1 MIDFKI
7 LLNNIKMKNKNG
19 NLFSTILP
27 IKYRN
32 IVKNIFPKNSS
43 QTQLLQKKVNLQNAF
58 PTFQE
63 VTMKKINNEDN
74 LSFGSFSGRYNN
86 YNMYKTLLLNN
97 NNNKFKNIN
106 ENCNNIPLINKK
118 INRNNIHKN
127 FSISDIQTKKGINPN
142 IKKKVISSQNL
153 DIFKNFL
160 FNKNKNIFSKN
171 NINYIK
177 YINNKN
183 LNSNFE
189 LNKIKKKILINK
201 NNNGNIK
208 ILVHNFK
215 KYEIQ
220 RNNINKEELNNYLTI
235 YNLKSFSLD
244 NKVIQNNK
252 IKTDDLPKQN
262 NNYFTLYQNNLKNKN
277 NEQTKTFFPN
287 NSLDKLLI
295 QKNLLNKNKIIKEQH
310 SPKIE
315 MRKHFKN
322 KRKEKRNKMLIE
334 AISIPGTNLSKEK
347 INQDTYM
354 ILPDNILSENEIKI
368 KIFGVFDGH
377 GEYGDIISNEVKNYF
392 IEYFSKLDYYSDENY
407 DKLCHDNYK
416 ELLTLFDNIDKQLHK
431 KYKLKQTCFN
441 SGTTAHLVL
450 LFNNKVLTINI
461 GDSKSILIY
470 GKNNNII
477 QLNICHN
484 PEMEEEKK
492 RIENNG
498 GEIGR
503 VDWADFGPQRI
514 WYKGRNYPGISISR
528 SFGDFI
534 SEPLG
539 VFSIPDIK
547 EYNFDFR
554 KTKILM
560 IATDGIWE
568 FLSNEKIKDII
579 MPFYEENNI
588 NGAIN
593 KIINVARKFW
603 KIKNPE
609 YIDDLSSILI
619 FFK

>member
-1 MIDFKI
+1 M
-7 LLNNIKMKNKNG
+7 NNKNDK
-19 NLFSTILP
+19 NNRFSTIFP

-32 IVKNIFPKNSS
+32 IVKNIFIRNSS
-43 QTQLLQKKVNLQNAF
+43 QTQLLHNKIGPQYPF

-63 VTMKKINNEDN
+63 TTMKKTNNEEN
-74 LSFGSFSGRYNN
+74 LSLDSFSGRFNN

-97 NNNKFKNIN
+97 NSNIFKNIN
-106 ENCNNIPLINKK
+106 ENSKKISLINRNIK
-118 INRNNIHKN
+118 RNNIHKN
-127 FSISDIQTKKGINPN
+127 NSNSDIQIQKGISSNL
-142 IKKKVISSQNL
+142 KKKIIASQNP
-153 DIFKNFL
+153 DIFNNFL
-160 FNKNKNIFSKN
+160 FNKNKNNFFSKD

-177 YINNKN
+177 YMNYKN
-183 LNSNFE
+183 LNSKFD
-189 LNKIKKKILINK
+189 LNNIKKQLLINK
-201 NNNGNIK
+201 NNKCNKKIIVTNIK
-208 ILVHNFK
+208 KNEIL
-215 KYEIQ
+215 

-235 YNLKSFSLD
+235 YNLKSFSFD
-244 NKVIQNNK
+244 NKLIGKNK
-252 IKTDDLPKQN
+252 IKVDDLSKQN
-262 NNYFTLYQNNLKNKN
+262 NNYFTLYKNYSKYKN
-277 NEQTKTFFPN
+277 NEQIKTFFPN
-287 NSLDKLLI
+287 NSHDKLLI
-295 QKNLLNKNKIIKEQH
+295 QKNLLNKNNFKKEQH

-315 MRKHFKN
+315 MRKHFKI
-322 KRKEKRNKMLIE
+322 KRKENRNKLSIE

-354 ILPDNILSENEIKI
+354 ILPENILSENEIKL
-368 KIFGVFDGH
+368 KIFGIFDGH

-392 IEYFSKLDYYSDENY
+392 IEFFSNLDCYSDENY
-407 DKLCHDNYK
+407 DKICYNNYK
-416 ELLTLFDNIDKQLHK
+416 ELFILFDNIDKKLHK

-450 LFNNKVLTINI
+450 LFTNKILTINI

-470 GKNNNII
+470 DKNNNII
-477 QLNICHN
+477 QLNTCHN

-492 RIENNG
+492 RIEKNG

-503 VDWADFGPQRI
+503 VDWADFG
-514 WYKGRNYPGISISR
+514 R

-554 KTKILM
+554 KSKILM

-568 FLSNEKIKDII
+568 FLSNEKVKDILI
-579 MPFYEENNI
+579 PFYEENNI
-588 NGAIN
+588 NGAMN
-593 KIINVARKFW
+593 KIIDVARKLW

>member
-1 MIDFKI
+1 M
-7 LLNNIKMKNKNG
+7 NNKNG
-19 NLFSTILP
+19 NLLSTIMP
-27 IKYRN
+27 IKNRN
-32 IVKNIFPKNSS
+32 IVKNIFQRNSS
-43 QTQLLQKKVNLQNAF
+43 QTQLLQNKVSLQYAF

-63 VTMKKINNEDN
+63 ATIKKTNNEEN
-74 LSFGSFSGRYNN
+74 LPLGSFSGRYND
-86 YNMYKTLLLNN
+86 YNMYKTLLSNNNN
-97 NNNKFKNIN
+97 NNNKNIN
-106 ENCNNIPLINKK
+106 ENWNNILLNNKK

-127 FSISDIQTKKGINPN
+127 FSNSDIPQKEGIIPN
-142 IKKKVISSQNL
+142 IKKKVISFENL

-160 FNKNKNIFSKN
+160 FNKNKNFFSKD

-177 YINNKN
+177 CLNNKN
-183 LNSNFE
+183 LNSKFE
-189 LNKIKKKILINK
+189 LNKIKKQLLINK
-201 NNNGNIK
+201 HNKGNKKLI
-208 ILVHNFK
+208 IHFFK
-215 KYEIQ
+215 KNEIL
-220 RNNINKEELNNYLTI
+220 RNNINKEEELNNYLTI
-235 YNLKSFSLD
+235 YNLKHFSFD
-244 NKVIQNNK
+244 NKLIKRNK
-252 IKTDDLPKQN
+252 IKTDDLQKQN
-262 NNYFTLYQNNLKNKN
+262 NNYFTLYKNYSKNKN
-277 NEQTKTFFPN
+277 NEQIKTFFPN

-295 QKNLLNKNKIIKEQH
+295 QKNLLDKNKFIKEQH

-322 KRKEKRNKMLIE
+322 KRKENRNKMLIE
-334 AISIPGTNLSKEK
+334 AISVPGTNFSKEK

-354 ILPDNILSENEIKI
+354 ILPDNILSENEIKL
-368 KIFGVFDGH
+368 KIFGIFDGH
-377 GEYGDIISNEVKNYF
+377 GEYGDIISNEVKTYF
-392 IEYFSKLDYYSDENY
+392 IEYFSKLDCYSDENY
-407 DKLCHDNYK
+407 DKLCHNNYK
-416 ELLTLFDNIDKQLHK
+416 ELFTLFDNIDKKLHI

-450 LFNNKVLTINI
+450 LFNNKILTINI

-470 GKNNNII
+470 DKNNNII
-477 QLNICHN
+477 QLNTCHN

-492 RIENNG
+492 RIEKNG

-514 WYKGRNYPGISISR
+514 WYKGRNYPGLSISR

-547 EYNFDFR
+547 EYNFDF
-554 KTKILM
+554 KKSKILM
-560 IATDGIWE
+560 LATDGIWE
-568 FLSNEKIKDII
+568 FLSNEKVKDIL

-593 KIINVARKFW
+593 KIIDVARKFW

-609 YIDDLSSILI
+609 YIDDLSSIII